1 MSKLSYTLCGSI
13 ESISSKGE
21 ILHKINCITERKDNV
36 FKLIKALE
44 KHLINLEDERAE
56 LVHDYFDILID
67 EEEIDEEVSPL
78 DEFDFIED
86 FDIMPDRKT
95 RRDVLTAVESVKA
108 KKSSRYHKM
117 KPRNPRA
124 DKTKSDEKKAISKE
138 FKNQQNT
145 RCMIAV

>member
-1 MSKLSYTLCGSI
+1 M
-13 ESISSKGE
+13 ESITSKGE
-21 ILHKINCITERKDNV
+21 ILQKINCITERKDNV
-36 FKLIKALE
+36 SKLIKALE

-67 EEEIDEEVSPL
+67 EEEIDEEVFPL

-95 RRDVLTAVESVKA
+95 RRDVLTAVDSVKA

-124 DKTKSDEKKAISKE
+124 DKTKSNEKKAVSKE
-138 FKNQQNT
+138 FKIQQNT
-145 RCMIAV
+145 RCMIAVA